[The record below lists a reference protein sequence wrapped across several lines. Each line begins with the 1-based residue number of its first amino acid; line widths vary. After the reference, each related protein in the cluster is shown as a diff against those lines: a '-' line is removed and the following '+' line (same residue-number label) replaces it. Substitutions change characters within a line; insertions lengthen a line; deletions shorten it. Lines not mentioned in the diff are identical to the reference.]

1 MTGFNKVMRFCN
13 TLQDY
18 ESAKNQGTITD
29 DLFVVILQD
38 KLAKFKGQ
46 TFDWS
51 QNADLTALAT
61 KGELEALAEEIASN
75 ERVWAEALNDLNERI
90 NEIGTGGGGGG
101 GTSDIVVDAALST
114 TSTNAIQNKAV
125 ANALNEKAD
134 ASALASKQDTL
145 VSGTNIKTVQGQSI
159 LGSGDISI
167 SVPTVDAALSSTS
180 TNAVQN
186 KVVKAAIDELQ
197 NKDTQIDAKQAELS
211 EKIGVFHINVEV
223 PAYDSTTWLLGSPKS
238 PIKME
243 RGIVFTD
250 LTEAEK
256 IACAIVKVDGS
267 IIYITP
273 STEPRYAAAD
283 EIGFAIY
290 RRASD
295 VATSANVKLL
305 TSAAFADYMH
315 SEDINRL
322 DSKTDIIETELNSLR
337 LKSLGEVYLSRDV
350 GYILTSQ
357 AVVSLTPRYTAS
369 DYQYGVFNVNAGDS
383 FTFTGSGGGDARLW
397 CFADK
402 NLNVLSVA
410 EAYASASNPITIT
423 APTNAAYC
431 IINRIRKDDP
441 VIVHSKDTEQ
451 FHVLLNSSEKFK
463 ELYDEIVMEDGKLWE
478 TIGLEG
484 DTISGKQSQLS
495 TYECAKIPCKEG
507 DRFIVNSIGSNNSAK
522 PFAFIDGNNKILYTT
537 GAIADRFSGLISAP
551 SDSEYLIINNKDK
564 TLKSHRVKNG
574 ATIVEGWA
582 NTMELNSLNFGF
594 DKISSLM
601 TAGFFNSFCINV
613 GNTSNYA
620 CAILTA
626 KAKYEGSAPTIQIQI
641 GDIYLS
647 TPYVLG
653 AKGYFSI
660 KQWRIPPR
668 VCNQYIRI
676 NVNVPANCQ
685 LEIEEFSCNS
695 CSDKTSWNG
704 GVRLDSHLGFQS
716 LAPEN
721 TIVAFELAAMCNYPS
736 CIVNPIMSADGT
748 FYCYHE
754 GDETL
759 TLDGI
764 SYKALTAEEF
774 SALTDAQVA
783 QYKVGGFRTQRNY
796 YAEPI
801 PTLEQFFELCARTG
815 MHPMFS
821 THPVPT
827 DEGWQI
833 IKALLVKYNLLHKMT
848 IKAFGVNVLEDAY
861 RHLGDIEGYIYD
873 VDGYNAA
880 AYCAEMDNSTISAFK
895 GRKGI
900 EYPVSDMT
908 RETAET
914 TIAQGYFP
922 SAWGLGNIKGE
933 KYYELMSWGVMEFA
947 DDNNSSSGLN
957 W

>member
-1 MTGFNKVMRFCN
+1 MADIKISELPETTDLEGLYTIGTDKNNLSKKVSFNFLKEAANYANM
-13 TLQDY
+13 QGDY
-18 ESAKNQGTITD
+18 AKEVGDSYGGKLTELSGEIDRHYTFATNGNYENITD
-29 DLFVVILQD
+29 KIGFLKKGAIIVNKGVAFIAYADSARTESLTIRTGDTAVVDSDKRLIL
-38 KLAKFKGQ
+38 AG
-46 TFDWS
+46 
-51 QNADLTALAT
+51 
-61 KGELEALAEEIASN
+61 
-75 ERVWAEALNDLNERI
+75 
-90 NEIGTGGGGGG
+90 GTGGTIDFEYKVTEALLNSEAIEKELSQKIQIYDKNIGL
-101 GTSDIVVDAALST
+101 TSFD
-114 TSTNAIQNKAV
+114 STNYVQGYYNSGTGLV
-125 ANALNEKAD
+125 ANDYAVTSQTYAVK
-134 ASALASKQDTL
+134 K
-145 VSGTNIKTVQGQSI
+145 
-159 LGSGDISI
+159 GDVI
-167 SVPTVDAALSSTS
+167 SVFP
-180 TNAVQN
+180 NG
-186 KVVKAAIDELQ
+186 
-197 NKDTQIDAKQAELS
+197 DTIQLFIIDAD
-211 EKIGVFHINVEV
+211 VINF
-223 PAYDSTTWLLGSPKS
+223 TILKS
-238 PIKME
+238 FSNVTE
-243 RGIVFTD
+243 D
-250 LTEAEK
+250 LTYKSEYNGYLRVLARNGEQ
-256 IACAIVKVDGS
+256 IIRPGSAKVLCS
-267 IIYITP
+267 I
-273 STEPRYAAAD
+273 R
-283 EIGFAIY
+283 
-290 RRASD
+290 
-295 VATSANVKLL
+295 
-305 TSAAFADYMH
+305 SAAVH

-337 LKSLGEVYLSRDV
+337 LKSLGEAYLSREV

-357 AVVSLTPRYTAS
+357 AVVSLTPRDTIS
-369 DYQYGVFNVNAGDS
+369 DYQYGVFNVNAEDS

-431 IINRIRKDDP
+431 IINRIRKDEP
-441 VIVHSKDTEQ
+441 VIVHSEDTEQ
-451 FHVLLNSSEKFK
+451 FHLLLDSSQKFK
-463 ELYDEIVMEDGKLWE
+463 ELYDEIVMEDGKTWE
-478 TIGLEG
+478 TIGYEG
-484 DTISGKQSQLS
+484 DTISGKQSQIS

-507 DRFIVNSIGSNNSAK
+507 DRFIVNSIGSNYSAK

-551 SDSEYLIINNKDK
+551 SDSKHLIINNKDK

-574 ATIVEGWA
+574 AAIIEGWA

-601 TAGFFNSFCINV
+601 TADGYFNSFCINV

-641 GDIYLS
+641 GDIYIS

-676 NVNVPANCQ
+676 NVNVPAGCQ

-695 CSDKTSWNG
+695 CSDKTLWNG

-721 TIVAFELAAMCNYPS
+721 TMVAFELAAMCNYPS

-754 GDETL
+754 DDETL

-783 QYKVGGFRTQRNY
+783 QYKVGGFRMQRNY

-815 MHPMFS
+815 MRPMFS
-821 THPVPT
+821 THPMPT

-848 IKAFGVNVLEDAY
+848 IKAFGVKVLEDAY

-880 AYCAEMDNSTISAFK
+880 AYCAEMDNSTLSAFK

-922 SAWGLGNIKGE
+922 SVWSLGNIKGE
-933 KYYELMSWGVMEFA
+933 KYYELMSWGVMEFT